1 MNRTGKTMKTTEQDP
16 RTVLAKSLRI
26 DPAAGTVTPAL
37 DSWNSALE
45 WIGADLLERV
55 GCGSGVDCWIDEEG
69 MLRPGADLW
78 ILGGEQMLAGRA
90 VMVGGAGGEWTDLP
104 IPAGVVAAAVGWIPK
119 AFKGR
124 AQEIADGMRPVAV
137 AWNDEGMRQLEKMNR
152 ERAGQIELLAVAAVP
167 AQEAIGLGDF
177 VTCPD
182 GLTGFVDGI
191 DGAVLSVRMPDGVRR
206 YRADEV
212 VKVEEI
218 D

>member
-1 MNRTGKTMKTTEQDP
+1 MKTTEQDP

-26 DPAAGTVTPAL
+26 DPAAGTVTPAV

-90 VMVGGAGGEWTDLP
+90 VLVGGADGEWTDLP

-119 AFKGR
+119 AFKPR

-137 AWNDEGMRQLEKMNR
+137 AWDAEGMAQLAKMQE
-152 ERAGQIELLAVAAVP
+152 ERAGWVEMLAVASEP
-167 AQEAIGLGDF
+167 A
-177 VTCPD
+177 T
-182 GLTGFVDGI
+182 LT
-191 DGAVLSVRMPDGVRR
+191 
-206 YRADEV
+206 AD
-212 VKVEEI
+212 
-218 D
+218 